1 MSVRESSNNLVATCT
16 WIFELKELEGTCT
29 LAIVM
34 LNFFSDGELP
44 GGVEGPFASRDVTS
58 FSEIWEAAQE
68 IEVSCLIHKRS
79 PGCAAERMLTTRTV
93 ANSSGNEQ

>member
-1 MSVRESSNNLVATCT
+1 M
-16 WIFELKELEGTCT
+16 FELKELEGTCT

-58 FSEIWEAAQE
+58 FSEIWEAAAQ
-68 IEVSCLIHKRS
+68 IEVSCVIHKRS
-79 PGCAAERMLTTRTV
+79 PGWAAEGMLTSRTV